1 MLNSYYWILS
11 SEVFCVLF
19 NCSVIS
25 SSSFNNILIYWPN
38 VLSALVMTT
47 RKVHL
52 VSQIPPQGRHKQPKA
67 KSKPVPEVTRPL
79 DGGYGW
85 VIVVASFVC
94 NTIVDGI
101 ANSFGI
107 FMDTLSTSFHEDKGN
122 VAFASSVNVGMH
134 LLVGPL
140 VGALCKRY
148 SCRVVCIA
156 GSILSS
162 LALVLSVFASNT
174 MMFTLLYGILGG
186 TGFGLV
192 YISTVILVS
201 YYFELKRSLAVGISL
216 CGSGFGTFLFPPL
229 SEFILK
235 RCTWQSTHL
244 IFAGFTL
251 SCTLV
256 SLLLLPLE
264 HFQSKTFETKMTSS
278 DMEEPFIRPKTSRGR
293 RSQIWHRKSDVL
305 SSVVEDNDMR
315 DEGHDV
321 RLKSKDKSGTNQI
334 LPPGEHRE
342 FRSGSKTQLK
352 NDSSVEETY
361 NIQYSKIVNTQAC
374 TNKPLNNNNNYL
386 GNPTTADASEI
397 AAKTQLQKKDILKIL
412 LFTRIVLK
420 KDYRGSKLPLFSRKI
435 LNGMKS
441 LSEINEIINL
451 DYELLD
457 FYEIKR
463 SKSEDLTLLQHYFS
477 HVEINTGESQ
487 INIGESLPSDLNH
500 FVYILNDIKETIN
513 DQHEQVTEY
522 KATFQKLHFAEQNYS
537 YDEQQ
542 AEETIDPVHAV
553 SARNVKSMPVL
564 DQIKEEPFLREAKSS
579 HIGGPRPNEMS
590 EHVRFV
596 SNLFDN
602 AVTATKNDNWKEDD
616 LESLNSDYSFR
627 PHETIPQIIVSCD
640 RHDNVEDD
648 GKMYRSSDCAAWWN
662 SSSSVRKDM
671 YFTGSINI
679 LKEYQQEA
687 DEETYRKRNT
697 VQVSLLQDMWDRQLL
712 CNPMFILFILSN
724 VFLLAGYY
732 IPYIFLVDTA
742 KSLLPN
748 ITSAK
753 ASYLMSALGVA
764 NMLGRIFFGFL
775 DNFKLMDSH
784 LLNNLSLIV
793 SALSILSL
801 PYCFNYMQYVL
812 TAGVLGFSQ
821 ACVVSLTTTLLV
833 QLFTLDKLTNSFG
846 MLQMFRG
853 IAIVLGITCSGYLFK
868 WTQCYQLVYWL
879 SAGFYLLS
887 IVFGFIVQC
896 ATSPDTSHSSHDLS
910 DHYSIQ
916 KSLNM

>member
-1 MLNSYYWILS
+1 
-11 SEVFCVLF
+11 
-19 NCSVIS
+19 
-25 SSSFNNILIYWPN
+25 
-38 VLSALVMTT
+38 MTS
-47 RKVHL
+47 RKVYL
-52 VSQIPPQGRHKQPKA
+52 VSQLPQQDEQKKQA
-67 KSKPVPEVTRPL
+67 KSESRPVITRPL

-107 FMDTLSTSFHEDKGN
+107 FIDILSTSFDEDKGN

-162 LALVLSVFASNT
+162 LALFLSVFASNT
-174 MMFTLLYGILGG
+174 MMFTLLYGFLGG

-229 SEFILK
+229 SEFLLK
-235 RCTWQSTHL
+235 RCTWQHTHL
-244 IFAGFTL
+244 IFSGLTL
-251 SCTLV
+251 SCSVV

-264 HFQSKTFETKMTSS
+264 HFQSKTSETKLTSS
-278 DMEEPFIRPKTSRGR
+278 DIEEPLIRPKTCRER
-293 RSQIWHRKSDVL
+293 RSQLWHRKSDVL
-305 SSVVEDNDMR
+305 SLVFEDNTML
-315 DEGHDV
+315 DEAHDD
-321 RLKSKDKSGTNQI
+321 RLESKSKSETNKIYPPVENGEFKSD
-334 LPPGEHRE
+334 
-342 FRSGSKTQLK
+342 SKTQLM
-352 NDSSVEETY
+352 NDTSVEETY
-361 NIQYSKIVNTQAC
+361 SIQYSKIVNTP
-374 TNKPLNNNNNYL
+374 TSINNNNHRRC
-386 GNPTTADASEI
+386 PTTADACVF

-441 LSEINEIINL
+441 LREINEFINL
-451 DYELLD
+451 DYEVLD

-463 SKSEDLTLLQHYFS
+463 SKSEDLSLLQHYFS
-477 HVEINTGESQ
+477 HVEINL
-487 INIGESLPSDLNH
+487 GESLPSDLNQYA
-500 FVYILNDIKETIN
+500 FIVNDITATMD
-513 DQHEQVTEY
+513 DQHEQVTTYE
-522 KATFQKLHFAEQNYS
+522 ATFQKLHFAEQNYS
-537 YDEQQ
+537 YDLVHTEQT
-542 AEETIDPVHAV
+542 EETIDAVHAV
-553 SARNVKSMPVL
+553 SARSVKSMPVL
-564 DQIKEEPFLREAKSS
+564 DQIKDESFLREAKSS
-579 HIGGPRPNEMS
+579 HIGGPNEMG

-602 AVTATKNDNWKEDD
+602 AVTATKHDNWKEDD
-616 LESLNSDYSFR
+616 LEDESLNSDYSFR
-627 PHETIPQIIVSCD
+627 VHETIPQIIVSCATQD
-640 RHDNVEDD
+640 SVQDE
-648 GKMYRSSDCAAWWN
+648 GKMYRSSDCATQDSVQDEDKMYRSSDCATQDEGKIYRSSDCAAWWN

-671 YFTGSINI
+671 YYTGSINN

-687 DEETYRKRNT
+687 DEETYRKRHT

-712 CNPMFILFILSN
+712 CSPMFILFILSN

-732 IPYIFLVDTA
+732 IPYIFLADTA
-742 KSLLPN
+742 KSLVPN

-753 ASYLMSALGVA
+753 ASYLMSSLGVA
-764 NMLGRIFFGFL
+764 NMLGRVFFGFL

-793 SALSILSL
+793 SALSILWL

-853 IAIVLGITCSGYLFK
+853 LAIVLGVTCSGYLFK
-868 WTQCYQLVYWL
+868 WTKCYQYVYWL
-879 SAGFYLLS
+879 SAGFYGLS
-887 IVFGFIVQC
+887 IVLGFIVQC
-896 ATSPDTSHSSHDLS
+896 AACKPQTTSDSTHTSHDLPNQ
-910 DHYSIQ
+910 YLMEMVT
-916 KSLNM
+916 SL